1 MKNKIINNYKISLY
15 IIIIVLIILDYLI
28 SSFNKNINIKIR
40 NMNITNL
47 LENEIN
53 FDETICRFIKGK
65 LKNRI
70 QPFEYE
76 EELSFIISLILCKI
90 PFSFVRF
97 GDGEEHIMTGKPF
110 ATARDK
116 WAWNNKDK
124 KFQISLIKSAS
135 ICKSPNNFI
144 AISCKN
150 WFIISKSVLSFS
162 KCTSSKY
169 MSYATLFINKN
180 YQFFENWLV
189 KFINSKNRWKIILIA
204 NSLINKDIKWAYKYY
219 PVPERVVERWNEI
232 SNSFLPK
239 LENEAMKNNLIF
251 FVSAGPASNIIISN
265 LITINNK
272 NIYIDL
278 GSAIEIIT
286 KGFSTR
292 SYINNGK
299 NSYSRCESFY
309 LKNQIPIY
317 SG

>member
-1 MKNKIINNYKISLY
+1 MKNKSYNNNKISLY
-15 IIIIVLIILDYLI
+15 IIIIFMIILNYLI
-28 SSFNKNINIKIR
+28 SSFNKNVIINVR
-40 NMNITNL
+40 NINITNL
-47 LENEIN
+47 IENKIN
-53 FDETICRFIKGK
+53 FNETICRFVKQK
-65 LKNRI
+65 LKKRI
-70 QPFEYE
+70 RPFDYE

-97 GDGEEHIMTGKPF
+97 GDGEEHIMSGKPF
-110 ATARDK
+110 ATGRDK
-116 WAWNNKDK
+116 WVWNNKDK
-124 KFQISLIKSAS
+124 QFQISLIKSAS
-135 ICKSPNNFI
+135 ICKHANNFI

-162 KCTSSKY
+162 KCTDSRY

-189 KFINSKNRWKIILIA
+189 KFINTKNRWKIILIA
-204 NSLINKDIKWAYKYY
+204 NSLINKDITWAYKYY
-219 PVPERVVERWNEI
+219 SIPEHVVEKWNEI
-232 SNSFLPK
+232 SNSLLPK
-239 LENEAMKNNLIF
+239 LENEAKNNDLIF

-272 NIYIDL
+272 NIYIDF

-299 NSYSRCESFY
+299 NSYLRCESFY
-309 LKNQIPIY
+309 LKNHILIDL
-317 SG
+317 

>member
-1 MKNKIINNYKISLY
+1 
-15 IIIIVLIILDYLI
+15 
-28 SSFNKNINIKIR
+28 
-40 NMNITNL
+40 
-47 LENEIN
+47 
-53 FDETICRFIKGK
+53 
-65 LKNRI
+65 
-70 QPFEYE
+70 
-76 EELSFIISLILCKI
+76 
-90 PFSFVRF
+90 
-97 GDGEEHIMTGKPF
+97 
-110 ATARDK
+110 
-116 WAWNNKDK
+116 
-124 KFQISLIKSAS
+124 
-135 ICKSPNNFI
+135 
-144 AISCKN
+144 
-150 WFIISKSVLSFS
+150 
-162 KCTSSKY
+162 

-232 SNSFLPK
+232 SYSLLPK